1 MLDLP
6 ILAYGPHL
14 HDALSVDCN
23 AFNYGEW
30 SYLVWSYSSQDA
42 NYIHFSNGDDV
53 CQVYSWYI
61 GLPCIFLPVKMGLVC
76 GNVSAVLLIVAFSGH
91 FVWCDL

>member
-1 MLDLP
+1 MVLTCMMPFL
-6 ILAYGPHL
+6 LTVMHL
-14 HDALSVDCN
+14 IMV
-23 AFNYGEW
+23 
-30 SYLVWSYSSQDA
+30 SYLDWSYSSQDA
-42 NYIHFSNGDDV
+42 NYIDFSNGDDV

-76 GNVSAVLLIVAFSGH
+76 GNVSAVPLIVAFSGH